1 MARKIDHRDYRPTI
15 PPEVTY
21 SLTERGRELAH
32 VLDTLDEVARR
43 WYEKP
48 LVETAEDAARPR
60 RSIWRS

>member
-32 VLDTLDEVARR
+32 VLDALDEVARR

-48 LVETAEDAARPR
+48 LVETAEDAA
-60 RSIWRS
+60 